1 MNDKECQEFL
11 KTVCAGGEAST
22 LRASDCGKRT
32 RGRQVPFLKDRKV
45 VTSLCHGNKISGSQQ
60 TEVLQIWQKK
70 RKRKKMTCMQSF
82 LCMMA
87 LGNKTVAHTW
97 LPSFDNENSRLCRDP
112 EILLISLDWLSLDKR
127 FSKIMA
133 LSVDT
138 QYISSVNMV
147 VTFVSS
153 PNSSQ
158 QRFSRAD

>member
-1 MNDKECQEFL
+1 
-11 KTVCAGGEAST
+11 
-22 LRASDCGKRT
+22 
-32 RGRQVPFLKDRKV
+32 
-45 VTSLCHGNKISGSQQ
+45 
-60 TEVLQIWQKK
+60 
-70 RKRKKMTCMQSF
+70 MQSF

-87 LGNKTVAHTW
+87 LENKTVAHTHTW
-97 LPSFDNENSRLCRDP
+97 LPSFDNENGRLCRDP

-127 FSKIMA
+127 FSKIMT

>member
-1 MNDKECQEFL
+1 
-11 KTVCAGGEAST
+11 
-22 LRASDCGKRT
+22 
-32 RGRQVPFLKDRKV
+32 
-45 VTSLCHGNKISGSQQ
+45 
-60 TEVLQIWQKK
+60 
-70 RKRKKMTCMQSF
+70 MQSF

-87 LGNKTVAHTW
+87 LENKTVAHTW
-97 LPSFDNENSRLCRDP
+97 LPSFDNENGRLCQDP
-112 EILLISLDWLSLDKR
+112 EILLIRLDWLSLDKR
-127 FSKIMA
+127 FSKIMT